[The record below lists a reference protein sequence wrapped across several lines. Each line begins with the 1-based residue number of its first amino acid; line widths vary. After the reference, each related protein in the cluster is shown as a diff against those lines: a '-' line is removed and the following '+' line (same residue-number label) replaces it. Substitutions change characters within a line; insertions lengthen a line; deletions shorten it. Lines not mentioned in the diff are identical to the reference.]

1 MIFRIA
7 YLKNLAIMIKKQKNP
22 RGKGITVAIQPVLS
36 KEKRKELDYLILNE
50 SSVSHKTEVGK
61 QFMSM
66 SVLGLGFLLYI
77 HDDLNFDIDKR
88 ILAVSAF
95 FFLLAICKITW
106 FFNKVSKDFALR
118 IRIIVENNLTKKEL
132 LKVDAT
138 KSNRVL
144 DIIAFFYKIEVF
156 FAILLCL
163 ILAWRI
169 IFLD

>member
-95 FFLLAICKITW
+95 FFSC
-106 FFNKVSKDFALR
+106 
-118 IRIIVENNLTKKEL
+118 NL
-132 LKVDAT
+132 
-138 KSNRVL
+138 
-144 DIIAFFYKIEVF
+144 
-156 FAILLCL
+156 
-163 ILAWRI
+163 
-169 IFLD
+169 

>member
-1 MIFRIA
+1 M
-7 YLKNLAIMIKKQKNP
+7 P
-22 RGKGITVAIQPVLS
+22 
-36 KEKRKELDYLILNE
+36 
-50 SSVSHKTEVGK
+50 
-61 QFMSM
+61 
-66 SVLGLGFLLYI
+66 
-77 HDDLNFDIDKR
+77 
-88 ILAVSAF
+88 F
-95 FFLLAICKITW
+95 FFLAICKITW